1 MDRIRRSQIAG
12 FAAAFLMFL
21 VFASCF
27 LIYQLNAQE
36 TEIKKDLAAAI
47 SRHPELEEE
56 LLFSEEGRETVPDS
70 AEVQKI
76 IATLEDKY
84 NFSYRVSKNT
94 IRTLKT
100 GAVLMTAAGS
110 AFCVLALFLW
120 GISRRREKELEG
132 ELRAMYTCLN
142 RFSTGVFDAYKEL
155 PWEDEKLR
163 PLCTRI
169 EELGELLKLN
179 DERRAMEED
188 NTKALITNISHQL
201 KTPLASLR
209 MSHELRGDASLSPE
223 EREEFYESEGQEI
236 RKLQEL
242 LDVMV
247 NVSRLEN
254 HMIMIKPVPASLKN
268 TIKDAFDTVCVKAAH
283 KEISLALHMEE
294 DFIVSQDVR
303 WSTEAL
309 VNVLDNGIKY
319 SPSGTSVIVR
329 VQPLAASVLLE
340 VEDEGVGVPSGEYH
354 KIFQRF
360 YRGTRAAAMES
371 DGAGVG
377 LYLARSILEQQGGT
391 IRVKA
396 ARGGGSIFQLTF
408 VLAEPL
414 QNC

>member
-12 FAAAFLMFL
+12 FAAAFLMFVL
-21 VFASCF
+21 FASCF
-27 LIYQLNAQE
+27 LIYQLNVQE
-36 TEIKKDLAAAI
+36 AEIKRDLAAVI

-56 LLFSEEGRETVPDS
+56 LLFNEEGRETA
-70 AEVQKI
+70 AESPEIREI
-76 IATLEDKY
+76 ITVLEDKY

-100 GAVLMTAAGS
+100 GAVLMAAAGS
-110 AFCVLALFLW
+110 AFCALALFLW
-120 GISRRREKELEG
+120 GISSRGRKELEKEL
-132 ELRAMYTCLN
+132 RAIYTCLN

-155 PWEDEKLR
+155 PWEDERLR
-163 PLCTRI
+163 PLCARI

-179 DERRAMEED
+179 DERRVQEED

-209 MSHELRGDASLSPE
+209 MSHELRGDTSLSPE
-223 EREEFYESEGQEI
+223 EREEFYESEQQEI
-236 RKLQEL
+236 MKLQEL
-242 LDVMV
+242 VDVMV

-254 HMIMIKPVPASLKN
+254 HMIVIKPVPASLRN
-268 TIKDAFDTVCVKAAH
+268 TVEAAFNTVCIKAAH
-283 KEISLALHMEE
+283 RGISLALYMEG

-319 SPSGTSVIVR
+319 SPSGTSVTVR
-329 VQPLAASVLLE
+329 VQPLAANVLLE

-360 YRGTRAAAMES
+360 YRGTRAAAVER

-377 LYLARSILEQQGGT
+377 LYLARAILEQQGGT

-408 VLAEPL
+408 VLAE
-414 QNC
+414 

>member
-21 VFASCF
+21 VFAACF
-27 LIYQLNAQE
+27 LIYQLSGQE
-36 TEIKKDLAAAI
+36 AEIKRDLAAVI

-56 LLFSEEGRETVPDS
+56 LLFSEEGRETVADS
-70 AEVQKI
+70 PELREI

-100 GAVLMTAAGS
+100 GAVLMAAAGS
-110 AFCVLALFLW
+110 AFCALALFLW
-120 GISRRREKELEG
+120 VTSRRRRKVLEE

-155 PWEDEKLR
+155 PWEDGRLR
-163 PLCTRI
+163 PLCERI
-169 EELGELLKLN
+169 EELGELLKLH
-179 DERRAMEED
+179 DERRAQEQE

-209 MSHELRGDASLSPE
+209 MSHELRNDASLSPE
-223 EREEFYESEGQEI
+223 EREEFYESEQKEI
-236 RKLQEL
+236 MKLQEL

-254 HMIMIKPVPASLKN
+254 HMIVIRPVPALLRN
-268 TIKDAFDTVCVKAAH
+268 TVEAAFNTVCVKAAH
-283 KEISLALHMEE
+283 KGISLALHMEE

-309 VNVLDNGIKY
+309 VNVLDNSIKY
-319 SPSGTSVIVR
+319 SPSGTSVTVR
-329 VQPLAASVLLE
+329 VQPLTASVLLE
-340 VEDEGVGVPSGEYH
+340 VEDEGVGVPSAEYH